1 MAELTKKTFLDYAGL
16 AKFWELIRVKFVA
29 GVSVTADGAT
39 FTDID
44 GKTVATLGIASKD
57 VATAGLMSQEQARLL
72 DAVSGDIDA
81 AVLINGIKIGEG
93 QVTVDDNKLASLAI
107 KYVSADE
114 SDDNKPYVVLYDPND
129 ESGKAVSKFDA
140 TAFIQDAFLETADI
154 VVNPEGQDA
163 GTYLKLVF
171 NLKDGSQ
178 SVSYVDVADMFVPY
192 TVAEAGGLREENRV
206 LSIKVAEGEK
216 YLTTSASGL
225 ATTAQLT
232 TDINAA
238 ATAAQQAAEKTAQ
251 DALDAA
257 LAVINNEETGI
268 LATAKKYTDGEISTL
283 AGTVDGKLALKAN
296 AQDVS
301 DALDLKADAADLEN
315 YYLKSETY
323 SQAEVDA
330 AIAAI
335 SGEGGALENYY
346 TKAEVDGFVGGI
358 NDTIEE
364 NEKTTAEALT
374 NLDTRVTANAD
385 AIAAIN
391 DAQTGIYATAVAEA
405 ARLAGVAESNANGYT
420 DGEITEL
427 AGTVDGK
434 LALKA
439 NAADVYTKTET
450 YTKTEVDGKLADKA
464 NTTDVNGALALKAN
478 AADVYTKTETY
489 TKTEV
494 DGFISGVDTAAQGYA
509 QAAYDAMVRIDE
521 TEIETLVG

>member
-44 GKTVATLGIASKD
+44 GKTVATIGIASKD
-57 VATAGLMSQEQARLL
+57 VATAGLMSQEQARALE
-72 DAVSGDIDA
+72 AVSGA
-81 AVLINGIKIGEG
+81 AVLINGIKLGEG
-93 QVTVDDNKLASLAI
+93 QVTVDDNKFASLAI

-114 SDDNKPYVVLYDPND
+114 SGDNKPYVVLYDPND

-140 TAFIQDAFLETADI
+140 TAFIQDAFLKTADI
-154 VVNPEGQDA
+154 VVDPDGEVA

-171 NLKDGSQ
+171 NLKDGTE
-178 SVSYVDVADMFVPY
+178 SVSYVNVADMFVPY

-206 LSIKVAEGEK
+206 LSIKVAAGEK
-216 YLTTSASGL
+216 YLATSTSGL

-238 ATAAQQAAEKTAQ
+238 ATAAQAAAEQTAQ
-251 DALDAA
+251 GALDAA
-257 LAVINNEETGI
+257 LAVINNSETGI
-268 LATAKKYTDGEISTL
+268 LATANKYTDAEITELS
-283 AGTVDGKLALKAN
+283 GIVDGKLALKAN

-315 YYLKSETY
+315 YYLKTETY
-323 SQAEVDA
+323 SQTEVDA

-335 SGEGGALENYY
+335 SGEGGALDNYY

-374 NLDTRVTANAD
+374 NLDKRVTANTD

-420 DGEITEL
+420 DGKITEL

-439 NAADVYTKTET
+439 NAADVYAKTET
-450 YTKTEVDGKLADKA
+450 Y
-464 NTTDVNGALALKAN
+464 N
-478 AADVYTKTETY
+478 
-489 TKTEV
+489 KTEV
-494 DGFISGVDTAAQGYA
+494 DGFISGVDTAAKGYA
-509 QAAYDAMVRIDE
+509 QAVYDAIVRIDE
-521 TEIETLVG
+521 SEIATLVS

>member
-44 GKTVATLGIASKD
+44 GKTVATIGIASKD
-57 VATAGLMSQEQARLL
+57 VATAGLMSQEQARALE
-72 DAVSGDIDA
+72 AVSGNIDA
-81 AVLINGIKIGEG
+81 AVLINGIKLGEG

-107 KYVSADE
+107 KYVSADA

-216 YLTTSASGL
+216 YLATSASGL

-238 ATAAQQAAEKTAQ
+238 ATAAQAAAEKTAQ

-257 LAVINNEETGI
+257 LAVINNDETGI

-283 AGTVDGKLALKAN
+283 AGTVDGKLDLKAN

-301 DALDLKADAADLEN
+301 DALALKANAADV
-315 YYLKSETY
+315 YAKTETY
-323 SQAEVDA
+323 NKTEVDA

-335 SGEGGALENYY
+335 SGEGGVLEDYY
-346 TKAEVDGFVGGI
+346 TKSDVDGFIGGI

-385 AIAAIN
+385 AITAIN

-420 DGEITEL
+420 DGKITEL

-434 LALKA
+434 LADKA
-439 NAADVYTKTET
+439 NAADVYAKTET
-450 YTKTEVDGKLADKA
+450 YNKTEVDGKLADKA

-478 AADVYTKTETY
+478 AADVYAKTETY
-489 TKTEV
+489 NKTEV
-494 DGFISGVDTAAQGYA
+494 DGLVSGVDTAAQGYA
-509 QAAYDAMVRIDE
+509 QAVYDAMVRINE
-521 TEIETLVG
+521 SEIATLVG